1 MELNKKETIL
11 KDVKKTLNKIYKKY
25 KEIGINSIYL
35 WGSIIS
41 EDFDP
46 NKSDVDSVAIVNNE
60 MPLSYEDKIIKE
72 IKDLQPKIKDFKI
85 RFVYL
90 EELND
95 NIQRGNLTK
104 YVSPRQLLWNLKYWH
119 LVCGK
124 KQLASDFKVDTNLN
138 KITKEKRVEIKNKFE
153 EIRTGKAKDGQYF
166 GKAVL
171 RLIYYTE
178 QSRNQFPYSQTNLL
192 KHTSPENKEIVKKLI
207 KIKNDKWNLSQ
218 LKKEFKDLDKILEK
232 IA

>member
-1 MELNKKETIL
+1 MKLDEKKIILNN
-11 KDVKKTLNKIYKKY
+11 VKKTLNKIYKKY

-35 WGSIIS
+35 WGSILS
-41 EDFDP
+41 EDFDS
-46 NKSDVDSVAIVNNE
+46 NKSDVDSVAIVNNK

-85 RFVYL
+85 RLVYL
-90 EELND
+90 DELN
-95 NIQRGNLTK
+95 NNNKKGNLTK

-124 KQLASDFKVDTNLN
+124 KYSESDFKLDTNLN
-138 KITKEKRVEIKNKFE
+138 KIKMEKRIAIRNKFE
-153 EIRTGKAKDGQYF
+153 EIKTSKTKDGQYF

-178 QSRNQFPYSQTNLL
+178 QSRNKFPFSLANLL

-207 KIKNDKWNLSQ
+207 KIRNDGWNLSQ
-218 LKKEFKDLDKILEK
+218 LKKEFKDLDKILDK